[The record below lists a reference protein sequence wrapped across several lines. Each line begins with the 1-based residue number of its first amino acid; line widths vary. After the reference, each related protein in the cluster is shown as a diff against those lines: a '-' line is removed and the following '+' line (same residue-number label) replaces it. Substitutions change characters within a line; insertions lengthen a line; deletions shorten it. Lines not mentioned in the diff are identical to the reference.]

1 MASRKDEL
9 KKAKAEGEAIVEGA
23 KTRKRDAVNWLK
35 EKTPLANLAED
46 YDTFSGSYN
55 EAKAKYGVGPGD
67 KRDVIY
73 NDDYYYKTT
82 APKPRAGAGD
92 NKSFMSE
99 EEFNKRKEELNLS
112 KPKTSLVADKFGEKK
127 SKTWNDV
134 LTENGNDPEKIMNW
148 LNNNPDYKAGGLTK
162 KGMTEFGYSQ
172 GEDGKWSKSEETTT
186 ATEDDVVN
194 EIKDI
199 TEKGGPDFKTIVP
212 ELIDPKTGKV
222 NGKEAKGV
230 VDEYE
235 QKLVEA
241 GAAYY
246 DKDGKFTFK
255 PTNSKGWETWAT
267 MLSVGLSAVGLA
279 MGIPIIPINF
289 RAITGKD
296 AKDAQARALQQ
307 QYLNIMSGDA
317 SKVKGMK
324 ADIEAGKIAQNN
336 QDALAAQEK
345 HAQATAA
352 TKDVIGAQTSAEKEL
367 IETRTDAEIK
377 KDEAQF
383 KRDMARLKSDRDF
396 QLKFAALQQQ
406 YGKEMAELQDALSTN
421 SAIDLMKY
429 QNSGFLKDMKD
440 MGISPSELAS
450 YTAAKSGI
458 SPADKNWNRVK
469 TVGDTLGSVLSFIPG
484 L

>member
-9 KKAKAEGEAIVEGA
+9 KKAKAEGEAVVEGA

-46 YDTFSGSYN
+46 YDMFSGSYN

-73 NDDYYYKTT
+73 NDYYYKDT
-82 APKPRAGAGD
+82 KPETRVGDDDKRA
-92 NKSFMSE
+92 FMSE
-99 EEFNKRKEELNLS
+99 EEFNKRKEELNLN

-127 SKTWNDV
+127 GKTWNDV

-148 LNNNPDYKAGGLTK
+148 LNNNPDYKAGELTK
-162 KGMTEFGYSQ
+162 KGMSGFGYSQ

-186 ATEDDVVN
+186 TEEDVAN
-194 EIKDI
+194 GIKDI

-212 ELIDPKTGKV
+212 ELINPKTGKV
-222 NGKEAKGV
+222 NEKEAKGV

-317 SKVKGMK
+317 SKVTGMK
-324 ADIEAGKIAQNN
+324 ADVEAGKIAQNN

-352 TKDVIGAQTSAEKEL
+352 TKDVIGAQTGAEKEL

-406 YGKEMAELQDALSTN
+406 YGKEMAQLQSDLSTG

-469 TVGDTLGSVLSFIPG
+469 TVGDTLGSVLSFLPG

>member
-1 MASRKDEL
+1 MASRKEEL
-9 KKAKAEGEAIVEGA
+9 KKAKAEGEAVVEGA
-23 KTRKRDAVNWLK
+23 KTRKREAVDWLK

-46 YDTFSGSYN
+46 YDMLSGSYN
-55 EAKAKYGVGPGD
+55 EAKAKYGVGAGD

-73 NDDYYYKTT
+73 NDYYYKDT
-82 APKPRAGAGD
+82 KPETRVGADDKRA
-92 NKSFMSE
+92 FMSE
-99 EEFNKRKEELNLS
+99 EEFNKRKEELN

-134 LTENGNDPEKIMNW
+134 KSENGNDPIKMAEW
-148 LNNNPDYKAGGLTK
+148 LNNNPDYKAGELTK
-162 KGMTEFGYSQ
+162 KGMSEFGYSQ
-172 GEDGKWSKSEETTT
+172 DEDGKWTKEVTNDDVISGIESI
-186 ATEDDVVN
+186 TED
-194 EIKDI
+194 EKD
-199 TEKGGPDFKTIVP
+199 GPKFKTVVDSLVNP
-212 ELIDPKTGKV
+212 ETGDVDEEK
-222 NGKEAKGV
+222 AKGV
-230 VDEYE
+230 ISEYE

-317 SKVKGMK
+317 SKVSGMK
-324 ADIEAGKIAQNN
+324 ADIEAGKIAQSN

-383 KRDMARLKSDRDF
+383 KRDMARLRSDRDF

-406 YGKEMAELQDALSTN
+406 YGKEMAQLQSDLSTS

-450 YTAAKSGI
+450 YIAAKSGI

-469 TVGDTLGSVLSFIPG
+469 TIGDTLGSIASLIPG

>member
-1 MASRKDEL
+1 MASRKEEL
-9 KKAKAEGEAIVEGA
+9 KKAKAEGEAVVEGA
-23 KTRKRDAVNWLK
+23 KTQKRDAVNWLK
-35 EKTPLANLAED
+35 QKTPLANLAED
-46 YDTFSGSYN
+46 YDMFSGSYN

-73 NDDYYYKTT
+73 NDYYYKDT
-82 APKPRAGAGD
+82 KPETRVGADDKRA
-92 NKSFMSE
+92 FMPE
-99 EEFNKRKEELNLS
+99 EEFNKRKEELG

-134 LTENGNDPEKIMNW
+134 KSENGDDPSKIAEW
-148 LNNNPDYKAGGLTK
+148 LNNNTDYKAGELTK
-162 KGMTEFGYSQ
+162 KGMSEFGYSQ
-172 GEDGKWSKSEETTT
+172 GEDGKWSKNEKTTT
-186 ATEDDVVN
+186 TEEDVLGG
-194 EIKDI
+194 IKDI
-199 TEKGGPDFKTIVP
+199 TEKGGPDFRTIVP
-212 ELIDPKTGKV
+212 ELINPKTGKI
-222 NGKEAKGV
+222 NEKGAKGV

-235 QKLVEA
+235 QKLVEG

-296 AKDAQARALQQ
+296 AKDAYARALQQ

-317 SKVKGMK
+317 AKVRGMK
-324 ADIEAGKIAQNN
+324 ADVEAGKIAQNN

-383 KRDMARLKSDRDF
+383 KRDMARLKSDKDF

-406 YGKEMAELQDALSTN
+406 YGKEMAQLQSDLSTG

>member
-9 KKAKAEGEAIVEGA
+9 KKAKAEGEAVVEGA

-35 EKTPLANLAED
+35 QKTPLANLAED
-46 YDTFSGSYN
+46 YDMFSGSYN
-55 EAKAKYGVGPGD
+55 EAKGKYGVGPGD

-73 NDDYYYKTT
+73 SDYYYKAT
-82 APKPRAGAGD
+82 KPETRVGADDKRA
-92 NKSFMSE
+92 FISE
-99 EEFNKRKEELNLS
+99 EEFNKRKEELN

-134 LTENGNDPEKIMNW
+134 KSENDNDPVKMAEW
-148 LNNNPDYKAGGLTK
+148 LNSNPDYKAGELTK
-162 KGMTEFGYSQ
+162 KGMSEFGYSQ
-172 GEDGKWSKSEETTT
+172 GEDGKWGKQPTNDDVIDGIESI
-186 ATEDDVVN
+186 TED
-194 EIKDI
+194 EKD
-199 TEKGGPDFKTIVP
+199 GPKFKTVVDSLVNP
-212 ELIDPKTGKV
+212 ETGDV
-222 NGKEAKGV
+222 DKEKAKGV
-230 VDEYE
+230 ISEYE
-235 QKLVEA
+235 QKLVES

-307 QYLNIMSGDA
+307 QYLNIMSDDA
-317 SKVKGMK
+317 SKVSGMK
-324 ADIEAGKIAQNN
+324 ADIEAGKIAQGN

-406 YGKEMAELQDALSTN
+406 YGKEMAQLQSDLSTG

-429 QNSGFLKDMKD
+429 KNSGFLKDMKN

-450 YTAAKSGI
+450 YTAAQSGI

-469 TVGDTLGSVLSFIPG
+469 TVGDTLGSIASLIPG

>member
-9 KKAKAEGEAIVEGA
+9 KKAKAEGEAVVEGA

-35 EKTPLANLAED
+35 QKTPLANLAED
-46 YDTFSGSYN
+46 YDMFSGSYN
-55 EAKAKYGVGPGD
+55 EAKGKYGVGPGD

-73 NDDYYYKTT
+73 SDYYYKAT
-82 APKPRAGAGD
+82 KPETRVGADDKRA
-92 NKSFMSE
+92 FISE
-99 EEFNKRKEELNLS
+99 EEFNKRKEELN

-134 LTENGNDPEKIMNW
+134 KSENDNDPVKMAEW
-148 LNNNPDYKAGGLTK
+148 LNSNPDYKAGELTK
-162 KGMTEFGYSQ
+162 KGMSEFGYSQ
-172 GEDGKWSKSEETTT
+172 GEDGKWGKQPTNDDVIDGIESI
-186 ATEDDVVN
+186 TED
-194 EIKDI
+194 EKD
-199 TEKGGPDFKTIVP
+199 GPKFKTVVDSLVNP
-212 ELIDPKTGKV
+212 ETGDV
-222 NGKEAKGV
+222 DKEKAKGV
-230 VDEYE
+230 ISEYE
-235 QKLVEA
+235 QKLVES

-307 QYLNIMSGDA
+307 QYLNIMSDDA
-317 SKVKGMK
+317 SKVSGMK
-324 ADIEAGKIAQNN
+324 ADIEAGKIAEGN
-336 QDALAAQEK
+336 QDAQKKKKK

-406 YGKEMAELQDALSTN
+406 YGKEMAQLQSDLSTG

-429 QNSGFLKDMKD
+429 KNSGFLKDMKN

-450 YTAAKSGI
+450 YTAAQSGI

-469 TVGDTLGSVLSFIPG
+469 TVGDTLGSIASLIPG

>member
-1 MASRKDEL
+1 MASRKEEL
-9 KKAKAEGEAIVEGA
+9 KKAKAEGEAIVDGA

-46 YDTFSGSYN
+46 YDMFSGSYN
-55 EAKAKYGVGPGD
+55 EAIGKYGVGAGD

-73 NDDYYYKTT
+73 DDYNHKATKPKTRVGDGD
-82 APKPRAGAGD
+82 KRA
-92 NKSFMSE
+92 FISE
-99 EEFNKRKEELNLS
+99 EEFNKRKEELN

-134 LTENGNDPEKIMNW
+134 KSENGDDPAKMAEW
-148 LNNNPDYKAGGLTK
+148 LNNNPDYKAGELTK
-162 KGMTEFGYSQ
+162 KGMSEFGYSQ
-172 GEDGKWSKSEETTT
+172 GEDGMWSKSEETA
-186 ATEDDVVN
+186 ATEDDVIN
-194 EIKDI
+194 GIKDI
-199 TEKGGPDFKTIVP
+199 TEKGGPDFRTIVP
-212 ELIDPKTGKV
+212 ELINPETGDV
-222 NGKEAKGV
+222 DKEKAKGV

-317 SKVKGMK
+317 AKVSGMK
-324 ADIEAGKIAQNN
+324 ADVEAGKIAQGN

-345 HAQATAA
+345 HTQATAA

-383 KRDMARLKSDRDF
+383 KRDMARLRSDRDF
-396 QLKFAALQQQ
+396 QLKFAALKQQ
-406 YGKEMAELQDALSTN
+406 YGKEMAQLQSDLSTG

-469 TVGDTLGSVLSFIPG
+469 TVGDTLGSIASFIPG

>member
-23 KTRKRDAVNWLK
+23 KTRKRDAVDWLK
-35 EKTPLANLAED
+35 QKTPLANLAED
-46 YDTFSGSYN
+46 YDMFSGSYN
-55 EAKAKYGVGPGD
+55 DSKAKYGVGPGD

-73 NDDYYYKTT
+73 NDYYYKDTK
-82 APKPRAGAGD
+82 PKTRVGAGD

-99 EEFNKRKEELNLS
+99 EEFNERKEELNLN

-127 SKTWNDV
+127 GKTWNDV
-134 LTENGNDPEKIMNW
+134 LTENENDPEKIMNW
-148 LNNNPDYKAGGLTK
+148 LNNNPDYKAGELTK
-162 KGMTEFGYSQ
+162 KGMAGFGYTL
-172 GEDGKWSKSEETTT
+172 GEDGKWSKSEETTET
-186 ATEDDVVN
+186 TEDDVIN
-194 EIKDI
+194 GIKDI
-199 TEKGGPDFKTIVP
+199 TEKGGPDFRTIVP
-212 ELIDPKTGKV
+212 ELINPKTGKV
-222 NGKEAKGV
+222 NEKEAKGV

-317 SKVKGMK
+317 SKVSGMK
-324 ADIEAGKIAQNN
+324 ADVEAGKIAQKN

-383 KRDMARLKSDRDF
+383 KRDMARLRSDRDF

-406 YGKEMAELQDALSTN
+406 YGKEMAQLQSDLSTG

>member
-1 MASRKDEL
+1 MASRKEEL
-9 KKAKAEGEAIVEGA
+9 KKAKAEGEAVVEGA

-35 EKTPLANLAED
+35 EETPLAKLSKD
-46 YDTFSGSYN
+46 YDMFSGSYN

-73 NDDYYYKTT
+73 NDYYHKDT
-82 APKPRAGAGD
+82 KPETRVGAGD

-99 EEFNKRKEELNLS
+99 EEFNKRKEELN
-112 KPKTSLVADKFGEKK
+112 KPKTSLVADKFSEKK

-134 LTENGNDPEKIMNW
+134 KSENGADPAKIAEWHNS
-148 LNNNPDYKAGGLTK
+148 NKDYKAGELTK
-162 KGMTEFGYSQ
+162 KGMSEFGYSQ
-172 GEDGKWSKSEETTT
+172 SEDGKWTKEVTN
-186 ATEDDVVN
+186 DDVISGIETISEDKEDGPKVKTLVDSLVN
-194 EIKDI
+194 
-199 TEKGGPDFKTIVP
+199 
-212 ELIDPKTGKV
+212 PKTGDV
-222 NGKEAKGV
+222 NKEKAKGAIS
-230 VDEYE
+230 EYE

-307 QYLNIMSGDA
+307 QYLNIMSEDA
-317 SKVKGMK
+317 SKVRGIK
-324 ADIEAGKIAQNN
+324 ADIEAGKIAQGN

-383 KRDMARLKSDRDF
+383 KRDMARLRSDRDF
-396 QLKFAALQQQ
+396 QIKFAALQQQ
-406 YGKEMAELQDALSTN
+406 YGKEMAQLQSDLSTG

-429 QNSGFLKDMKD
+429 QNSGFLKDMKN

-469 TVGDTLGSVLSFIPG
+469 TVGDTLGSIASFIPG

>member
-9 KKAKAEGEAIVEGA
+9 KKAKAEGEAVVEGA
-23 KTRKRDAVNWLK
+23 KTQKRDAVNWLK
-35 EKTPLANLAED
+35 EKTPLAKKAED
-46 YDTFSGSYN
+46 YDMFSGSYN
-55 EAKAKYGVGPGD
+55 EAKGKYGE
-67 KRDVIY
+67 
-73 NDDYYYKTT
+73 
-82 APKPRAGAGD
+82 GAGD
-92 NKSFMSE
+92 KKAFMSE
-99 EEFNKRKEELNLS
+99 EDFNKRKEELNLG
-112 KPKTSLVADKFGEKK
+112 KPLTSLVADKFGEKK

-134 LTENGNDPEKIMNW
+134 KAENGNDPAKIADW
-148 LNNNPDYKAGGLTK
+148 LGNNPDYKAGELTK
-162 KGMTEFGYSQ
+162 KGMSEFGYSQ
-172 GEDGKWSKSEETTT
+172 GEDGKWSKE
-186 ATEDDVVN
+186 ATNDDVIN
-194 EIKDI
+194 EIETISED
-199 TEKGGPDFKTIVP
+199 EEEGPRFKTLVDS
-212 ELIDPKTGKV
+212 LVNPKTGDV
-222 NGKEAKGV
+222 DKEKAKGAIN
-230 VDEYE
+230 EYE

-255 PTNSKGWETWAT
+255 PTNSNGWETWAT

-307 QYLNIMSGDA
+307 QYLNIMSADA

-324 ADIEAGKIAQNN
+324 ADIEAGKIAQDN

-345 HAQATAA
+345 HTQATAA

-367 IETRTDAEIK
+367 IETRTDAEIR

-406 YGKEMAELQDALSTN
+406 YGKEMAQLQSDLSTG
-421 SAIDLMKY
+421 SAIDIMKY
-429 QNSGFLKDMKD
+429 QNSGFLKDMKN

-450 YTAAKSGI
+450 YTAAKSGV

-469 TVGDTLGSVLSFIPG
+469 TVGDTLGSVLSVIPG

>member
-1 MASRKDEL
+1 MASRKEEL
-9 KKAKAEGEAIVEGA
+9 KKAKAEGEAVVEGA

-35 EKTPLANLAED
+35 EKTPLDKLAED
-46 YDTFSGSYN
+46 YDMLSGSYN

-73 NDDYYYKTT
+73 NDYYYKDT
-82 APKPRAGAGD
+82 KPETRVGADDKRA
-92 NKSFMSE
+92 FMSE
-99 EEFNKRKEELNLS
+99 EEFNKRKEELN

-134 LTENGNDPEKIMNW
+134 KSENANDPTKIAEW
-148 LNNNPDYKAGGLTK
+148 LNSNKDYKAGDLTK
-162 KGMTEFGYSQ
+162 KGMSEFGYKQ
-172 GEDGKWSKSEETTT
+172 GEDGKWSKE
-186 ATEDDVVN
+186 ATNDDVIN
-194 EIKDI
+194 EIETISEDKEDGPKVK
-199 TEKGGPDFKTIVP
+199 TLVDSLVNPETGDVDQEK
-212 ELIDPKTGKV
+212 
-222 NGKEAKGV
+222 AKGAIG
-230 VDEYE
+230 EYE

-307 QYLNIMSGDA
+307 QYLNIMSADA

-324 ADIEAGKIAQNN
+324 ADIEAGKIAQDN

-406 YGKEMAELQDALSTN
+406 YGKEMAQLQSDLSTG

>member
-9 KKAKAEGEAIVEGA
+9 KKAKAEGEAIIEGA

-73 NDDYYYKTT
+73 NDYYYKDTK
-82 APKPRAGAGD
+82 PKTRVGDDDKRA
-92 NKSFMSE
+92 FMSE
-99 EEFNKRKEELNLS
+99 EEFNKRKEELNLN

-134 LTENGNDPEKIMNW
+134 LTENENDPEKIMNW
-148 LNNNPDYKAGGLTK
+148 LNNNPDYKAGELTK
-162 KGMTEFGYSQ
+162 KGMSEFGYSQ
-172 GEDGKWSKSEETTT
+172 GEDGKWSKSEETT
-186 ATEDDVVN
+186 EDDVIN
-194 EIKDI
+194 GIKDI

-212 ELIDPKTGKV
+212 ELINPNTGKV
-222 NGKEAKGV
+222 NEKEAKGV

-317 SKVKGMK
+317 SKVTGMK
-324 ADIEAGKIAQNN
+324 ADVEAGKIAQGN

-406 YGKEMAELQDALSTN
+406 YGKEMAQLQDALSTG
-421 SAIDLMKY
+421 SAIDIMRY
-429 QNSGFLKDMKD
+429 QNSGFLKDMKN

-458 SPADKNWNRVK
+458 SPADKDWNRVK
-469 TVGDTLGSVLSFIPG
+469 TVGDTLGNIASFIPG

>member
-46 YDTFSGSYN
+46 YDMLSGSYN
-55 EAKAKYGVGPGD
+55 EAKAKYGVGAGD

-73 NDDYYYKTT
+73 NDYYYKDTK
-82 APKPRAGAGD
+82 PKTRVGADDKRA
-92 NKSFMSE
+92 FMSE
-99 EEFNKRKEELNLS
+99 EEFNKRKEELN

-127 SKTWNDV
+127 GKTWNDV
-134 LTENGNDPEKIMNW
+134 KSENENDPEKIMNW
-148 LNNNPDYKAGGLTK
+148 LNNNPDYKAGELTK
-162 KGMTEFGYSQ
+162 KGMSEFGYSQ
-172 GEDGKWSKSEETTT
+172 GEDGKWKTTPT
-186 ATEDDVVN
+186 NDDVIDGIESITED
-194 EIKDI
+194 EKD
-199 TEKGGPDFKTIVP
+199 GPKFKTVVDSLVNP
-212 ELIDPKTGKV
+212 ETGDV
-222 NGKEAKGV
+222 DKEKAKGV
-230 VDEYE
+230 ISEYE
-235 QKLVEA
+235 QKLVES

-246 DKDGKFTFK
+246 DKNGKFTFK
-255 PTNSKGWETWAT
+255 PTNAKGWETWAT

-317 SKVKGMK
+317 SKVSGMK
-324 ADIEAGKIAQNN
+324 ADIEAGKIAQDN

-406 YGKEMAELQDALSTN
+406 YGKEMAQLQDALSTN
-421 SAIDLMKY
+421 SAIDLMRY
-429 QNSGFLKDMKD
+429 QNSGFLKDMKN

-469 TVGDTLGSVLSFIPG
+469 TVGDTLGNIASFIPG

>member
-1 MASRKDEL
+1 MASRKEEL
-9 KKAKAEGEAIVEGA
+9 KKAKAEGEAVVEGA

-46 YDTFSGSYN
+46 YDMLSGSYN
-55 EAKAKYGVGPGD
+55 DAKAKYGVGPGD
-67 KRDVIY
+67 LRDAIY
-73 NDDYYYKTT
+73 NDDYYYKAT
-82 APKPRAGAGD
+82 APKTRAGAGD
-92 NKSFMSE
+92 NKVFISE
-99 EEFNKRKEELNLS
+99 EEFNKRKEELN

-134 LTENGNDPEKIMNW
+134 KSENGDDPDKIAEW
-148 LNNNPDYKAGGLTK
+148 LNSNKDYKPGELTK
-162 KGMTEFGYSQ
+162 KGMSEFGYTL
-172 GEDGKWSKSEETTT
+172 GEDGKWTKSEETT
-186 ATEDDVVN
+186 ATTEEDVVN
-194 EIKDI
+194 GIKDI

-212 ELIDPKTGKV
+212 ELINPKTGKV
-222 NGKEAKGV
+222 NEKEAKGV

-307 QYLNIMSGDA
+307 QYLNIMSNDA

-406 YGKEMAELQDALSTN
+406 YAKEMAELQDALSTG
-421 SAIDLMKY
+421 SAIDIMRY

-469 TVGDTLGSVLSFIPG
+469 TVGDTLGNIASFIPG

>member
-1 MASRKDEL
+1 MASRKEEL
-9 KKAKAEGEAIVEGA
+9 KKAKAEGEAVVEGA

-46 YDTFSGSYN
+46 YDMFSGSYN

-73 NDDYYYKTT
+73 NDYYYKDT
-82 APKPRAGAGD
+82 KPETRVGADDKRA
-92 NKSFMSE
+92 FMSE
-99 EEFNKRKEELNLS
+99 EEFNKRKEELN
-112 KPKTSLVADKFGEKK
+112 KPKTSLVADKFGERKG
-127 SKTWNDV
+127 KTWNDV
-134 LTENGNDPEKIMNW
+134 KSENENDPEKIMNW
-148 LNNNPDYKAGGLTK
+148 LNNNPDYKAGELTK
-162 KGMTEFGYSQ
+162 KGMSEFGYSQ
-172 GEDGKWSKSEETTT
+172 GEDGKWSKNEKTTT
-186 ATEDDVVN
+186 TEEDVVGG
-194 EIKDI
+194 IKDI
-199 TEKGGPDFKTIVP
+199 TEKGGPDFRTIVP
-212 ELIDPKTGKV
+212 ELINPETGKA
-222 NGKEAKGV
+222 NGKKAKGV

-296 AKDAQARALQQ
+296 AKDAKVRALQQ
-307 QYLNIMSGDA
+307 QYLNIMSDDA
-317 SKVKGMK
+317 AKVKGMK
-324 ADIEAGKIAQNN
+324 ADVEAGKIAQDN

-367 IETRTDAEIK
+367 IETRTDAEIR
-377 KDEAQF
+377 KDKARFEN
-383 KRDMARLKSDRDF
+383 DMARIKDDQEFSF
-396 QLKFAALQQQ
+396 KMKALEDQ
-406 YGKEMAELQDALSTN
+406 YGREMAKLQDALSTG
-421 SAIDLMKY
+421 SAIDLMRY
-429 QNSGFLKDMKD
+429 QNTGIINDMKN
-440 MGISPSELAS
+440 MGITPSMYATWVASQKGISPEDKAFNHINNGLGSLAS
-450 YTAAKSGI
+450 IFKLTK
-458 SPADKNWNRVK
+458 
-469 TVGDTLGSVLSFIPG
+469 
-484 L
+484 

>member
-1 MASRKDEL
+1 MASRKEEL
-9 KKAKAEGEAIVEGA
+9 KKAKAQGEAVVDGA
-23 KTRKRDAVNWLK
+23 KTIKRDAVNWLK
-35 EKTPLANLAED
+35 EKTPLAKLAED
-46 YDTFSGSYN
+46 QDMFSGSYN
-55 EAKAKYGVGPGD
+55 EAKGKYGIGAGD

-73 NDDYYYKTT
+73 NDYYYKDT
-82 APKPRAGAGD
+82 KPETRVGADDKRA
-92 NKSFMSE
+92 FMSE
-99 EEFNKRKEELNLS
+99 EEFNKRKEELN
-112 KPKTSLVADKFGEKK
+112 KPKTSLVADKFGEEKI
-127 SKTWNDV
+127 KTWNDV
-134 LTENGNDPEKIMNW
+134 KTENGNDPVKMAEW
-148 LNNNPDYKAGGLTK
+148 LNNNEDYKAGELTK
-162 KGMTEFGYSQ
+162 KGMAEFGYSLN
-172 GEDGKWSKSEETTT
+172 EDGKWVLTPTN
-186 ATEDDVVN
+186 DDVIDGI
-194 EIKDI
+194 ETITKD
-199 TEKGGPDFKTIVP
+199 EKDGPEFKTVVDSLVNP
-212 ELIDPKTGKV
+212 ETGDVDEEK
-222 NGKEAKGV
+222 AKGV
-230 VDEYE
+230 IGEYE

-246 DKDGKFTFK
+246 DKNGKFTFK

-279 MGIPIIPINF
+279 MGIPVIPINF

-307 QYLNIMSGDA
+307 QYLNIMSADA
-317 SKVKGMK
+317 SKVSGMK
-324 ADIEAGKIAQNN
+324 ADVEAGKIAQGN

-406 YGKEMAELQDALSTN
+406 YGKEMAQLQSDLSTN
-421 SAIDLMKY
+421 SAIDLMRYK
-429 QNSGFLKDMKD
+429 NSGFLKDMKD
-440 MGISPSELAS
+440 MGISSSELAS
-450 YTAAKSGI
+450 YIAAQNGI
-458 SPADKNWNRVK
+458 SPVDKNWNRVK
-469 TVGDTLGSVLSFIPG
+469 TVSDVLGNVLGFIPG

>member
-1 MASRKDEL
+1 MASRKEEL

-46 YDTFSGSYN
+46 YDMLSGSYN

-73 NDDYYYKTT
+73 NDYYYKDT
-82 APKPRAGAGD
+82 KPETRVGGDDKRA
-92 NKSFMSE
+92 FMPE
-99 EEFNKRKEELNLS
+99 EEFNKRKEELN

-134 LTENGNDPEKIMNW
+134 KTENENDPTKMAEW
-148 LNNNPDYKAGGLTK
+148 LNNNPDYKAGELTK
-162 KGMTEFGYSQ
+162 KGMSEFGYSQ
-172 GEDGKWSKSEETTT
+172 GEDGKWTT
-186 ATEDDVVN
+186 APTNDDVIDGIETITEDK
-194 EIKDI
+194 KD
-199 TEKGGPDFKTIVP
+199 GPKFKT
-212 ELIDPKTGKV
+212 
-222 NGKEAKGV
+222 V
-230 VDEYE
+230 VDSLVNPETGDVDKEKAKSVISEYE
-235 QKLVEA
+235 QKLVES

-246 DKDGKFTFK
+246 DKNGKFTFK
-255 PTNSKGWETWAT
+255 PANSKGWETWAT

-279 MGIPIIPINF
+279 IGIPIIPINF

-296 AKDAQARALQQ
+296 AKDAQVRALQQ
-307 QYLNIMSGDA
+307 QYLNIMADDA
-317 SKVKGMK
+317 ANVKGMK
-324 ADIEAGKIAQNN
+324 ADVEAGKIAQGN

-345 HAQATAA
+345 HKQATAA

-367 IETRTDAEIK
+367 IETRTDAEIR

-383 KRDMARLKSDRDF
+383 KRDMSRLKSDRDF

-406 YGKEMAELQDALSTN
+406 YGKEMAQLQSDLSTG

-429 QNSGFLKDMKD
+429 QNSGFLKDMKN

-484 L
+484 I

>member
-1 MASRKDEL
+1 MASRKEEL
-9 KKAKAEGEAIVEGA
+9 KKAKAEGEAVVEGA
-23 KTRKRDAVNWLK
+23 KTRKREAVDWLK

-46 YDTFSGSYN
+46 YDMLSGSYN
-55 EAKAKYGVGPGD
+55 EAKAKYGVGAGD

-73 NDDYYYKTT
+73 NDYYYKDT
-82 APKPRAGAGD
+82 KPETRVGADDKRA
-92 NKSFMSE
+92 FMSE
-99 EEFNKRKEELNLS
+99 EEFNKRKEELN

-134 LTENGNDPEKIMNW
+134 KSENGNDPIKMAEW
-148 LNNNPDYKAGGLTK
+148 LNNNPDYKAGELTK
-162 KGMTEFGYSQ
+162 KGMSEFGYSQ
-172 GEDGKWSKSEETTT
+172 DEDGKWTKEVTNDDVISGIESI
-186 ATEDDVVN
+186 TED
-194 EIKDI
+194 EKD
-199 TEKGGPDFKTIVP
+199 GPKFKTVVDSLVNP
-212 ELIDPKTGKV
+212 ETGDVDEEK
-222 NGKEAKGV
+222 AKGV
-230 VDEYE
+230 ISEYE

-317 SKVKGMK
+317 SKVSGMK
-324 ADIEAGKIAQNN
+324 ADIEAGKIAQSN

-383 KRDMARLKSDRDF
+383 KRDMARLRSDRDF

-406 YGKEMAELQDALSTN
+406 YGKEMAQLQSDLSTS

-450 YTAAKSGI
+450 YIAAKSGI
-458 SPADKNWNRVK
+458 SPEDKNWNRVK
-469 TVGDTLGSVLSFIPG
+469 TIGDTLGSIASLIPG

>member
-9 KKAKAEGEAIVEGA
+9 KKAKAEGEAIIEGA

-73 NDDYYYKTT
+73 NDYYYKDTK
-82 APKPRAGAGD
+82 PKTRVGDDDKRA
-92 NKSFMSE
+92 FMSE
-99 EEFNKRKEELNLS
+99 EEFNKRKEELNLN

-134 LTENGNDPEKIMNW
+134 LTENENDPEKIMNW
-148 LNNNPDYKAGGLTK
+148 LNNNPDYKAGELTK
-162 KGMTEFGYSQ
+162 KGMSEFGYSQ
-172 GEDGKWSKSEETTT
+172 GEDGKWSKSEETT
-186 ATEDDVVN
+186 ENDVIN
-194 EIKDI
+194 GIKDI

-212 ELIDPKTGKV
+212 ELINPNTGKV
-222 NGKEAKGV
+222 NEKEAKGV

-317 SKVKGMK
+317 SKVTGMK
-324 ADIEAGKIAQNN
+324 ADVEAGKIAQGN

-406 YGKEMAELQDALSTN
+406 YGKEMAQLQSDLSTG
-421 SAIDLMKY
+421 SAIDVMRY

-458 SPADKNWNRVK
+458 SPADKDWNRVK
-469 TVGDTLGSVLSFIPG
+469 TVGDTLGNIASFIPG

>member
-1 MASRKDEL
+1 MASRKEEL
-9 KKAKAEGEAIVEGA
+9 KKAKTEGEAIVEGA

-46 YDTFSGSYN
+46 YDMLSGSYN

-73 NDDYYYKTT
+73 NDYYYKDTK
-82 APKPRAGAGD
+82 PKTRVGAGD
-92 NKSFMSE
+92 KRAFMSE
-99 EEFNKRKEELNLS
+99 EEFNKRKEELN
-112 KPKTSLVADKFGEKK
+112 KPKASLVADKFGEKK

-134 LTENGNDPEKIMNW
+134 KTENGDDPAKIAEW
-148 LNNNPDYKAGGLTK
+148 LNNNKDYKSGELTK
-162 KGMTEFGYSQ
+162 KGMSEFGYSQ
-172 GEDGKWSKSEETTT
+172 GEDGKWTKEVTNDDVIDEIESI
-186 ATEDDVVN
+186 TED
-194 EIKDI
+194 EKD
-199 TEKGGPDFKTIVP
+199 GPKFKTVVDSLVNP
-212 ELIDPKTGKV
+212 ETGDV
-222 NGKEAKGV
+222 DKEKAKGV
-230 VDEYE
+230 IGEYE

-255 PTNSKGWETWAT
+255 PTNAKGWETWAT

-307 QYLNIMSGDA
+307 QYLNIMSADA
-317 SKVKGMK
+317 SKVSGMK
-324 ADIEAGKIAQNN
+324 ADIEAGKIAQEN

-367 IETRTDAEIK
+367 IETRTDAEIR
-377 KDEAQF
+377 KDEEQF

-406 YGKEMAELQDALSTN
+406 YGKEMAQLQSDLSTG

-429 QNSGFLKDMKD
+429 KNSGFLKDMKD
-440 MGISPSELAS
+440 MGISPNELAS
-450 YTAAKSGI
+450 YTAAQSGI

-469 TVGDTLGSVLSFIPG
+469 TVGDTLGSIASFIPG